1 MMDKNDANQKTRESV
16 ILSKEPKKQTGAVTF
31 LDVLGWKGIWRDRDW
46 EDRRNP
52 IESLDNL
59 ISKIIKEG
67 QNLAKPVEF
76 ALVDKNNRGASN
88 GVEVLSIS
96 DTIVLLTPGPPSVTI
111 DIHSMLS
118 AFALEEGLKDGL
130 MLRGAISYGEFD
142 RKKNIML
149 GSAVDEAA
157 SWHESTDWIGVI
169 FTPSAKFA
177 MQGECPRKCIEYPN
191 IPFKKSITGLDWCVD
206 WHYGD
211 DMEQEIQKLYQV
223 FLKRSPHML
232 DVAPKYLNTIEFFK
246 WRQNQIDKQLSINRS
261 GIENN
266 DVKMKLSMVNTMV

>member
-1 MMDKNDANQKTRESV
+1 MMDKNDANQNTRRSV
-16 ILSKEPKKQTGAVTF
+16 FSEKEPKKQNGAVTF
-31 LDVLGWKGIWRDRDW
+31 LDVLGWKGIWRDRK
-46 EDRRNP
+46 DRRNP

-59 ISKIIKEG
+59 IGKIIKEG
-67 QNLAKPVEF
+67 QKLAESVEF

-118 AFALEEGLKDGL
+118 AFSLEEGLKDGL

-149 GSAVDEAA
+149 GPAVDKAV

-177 MQGECPRKCIEYPN
+177 VQGKC
-191 IPFKKSITGLDWCVD
+191 S
-206 WHYGD
+206 
-211 DMEQEIQKLYQV
+211 Q
-223 FLKRSPHML
+223 R
-232 DVAPKYLNTIEFFK
+232 
-246 WRQNQIDKQLSINRS
+246 
-261 GIENN
+261 
-266 DVKMKLSMVNTMV
+266 

>member
-1 MMDKNDANQKTRESV
+1 MMGNNDANQNTRQSV
-16 ILSKEPKKQTGAVTF
+16 LSSKEPKKQTGAVTF
-31 LDVLGWKGIWRDRDW
+31 LDVLGWKGIWRDGDK

-52 IESLDNL
+52 IEILDNL
-59 ISKIIKEG
+59 IDKIIKEG
-67 QNLAKPVEF
+67 EKIAQPYKY
-76 ALVDKNNRGASN
+76 ALVDKFNRGASN

-96 DTIVLLTPGPPSVTI
+96 DTIVLLTAGPFDAAI
-111 DIHSMLS
+111 NIHSMLS

-130 MLRGAISYGEFD
+130 MLRGAVSYGVYY
-142 RKKNIML
+142 KKNNIML

-177 MQGECPRKCIEYPN
+177 MKGECPQNCIEYPK

-206 WHYGD
+206 WRYGD
-211 DMEQEIQKLYQV
+211 IEEQEVQKLYQD
-223 FLKRSPHML
+223 FLKRAPHML

-246 WRQNQIDKQLSINRS
+246 WRRK
-261 GIENN
+261 IEVSNHQ
-266 DVKMKLSMVNTMV
+266 

>member
-1 MMDKNDANQKTRESV
+1 MMDRNDANQKTRESI

-31 LDVLGWKGIWRDRDW
+31 LDVLGWKGIWRDR

-67 QNLAKPVEF
+67 QKLAKPVEF
-76 ALVDKNNRGASN
+76 ALVDKNNRGASK

-177 MQGECPRKCIEYPN
+177 MQGKCPQKCIEYPK

-206 WHYGD
+206 WHYGN

-223 FLKRSPHML
+223 FLKRAPHML

-246 WRQNQIDKQLSINRS
+246 WRKKQRDTQLSMNCFRIK
-261 GIENN
+261 NN
-266 DVKMKLSMVNTMV
+266 DVKT